1 MDWEAL
7 AGSWSNATVR
17 LTHIHKRQGDEPL
30 PVRSET
36 DGGFFVLTTGEASEL
51 VISDTVHH
59 IRGVYLLHGGPGA
72 LMSVRSAS
80 SDFRWTVLSYRALAS
95 SPTDLERLAQ
105 TYSYTPHAAL
115 PLQDKCQTV
124 TSLWQGGDALSR
136 LEAQAA
142 FLSFVGEALRQGQT
156 VAEHDSRPDPLSEA
170 VRYIQRHYA
179 EPITVE
185 TLTGVCGCSA
195 SYLSRLFRQ
204 QLGFGPIDYLI
215 DVRIHKAKQQLLR
228 SEARLHEIAAS
239 VGYADAYYFSRLFK
253 KHTGCSPMQYR
264 SEQRKAVQN
273 NPLLSFGLSIES
285 VHALSH
291 NENEIYYQWTEEG
304 ETSML
309 GWKKPRIAAMLLLCT
324 TLLLSACQGGSNT
337 GGAANGAANGG
348 ASSSESEI
356 ESGVAAT
363 RTYKHLKGESEIP
376 VKPERVVSLF
386 HLGQLMALDVRPVGA
401 TTYVLDNPLLGDL
414 SDIMDVGVPPS
425 AEKILALDPDLII
438 TTVPFM
444 EIVEGGYEA
453 LSQIAPTVVV
463 EQLNDPFLDVEM
475 FGELLGKQ
483 DEAKA
488 WKTAFE
494 AKIASYKERLAPLV
508 GPDETFSILNVR
520 AKEIFIYG
528 DGNMGGN
535 IIYKLLGFKPPQKV
549 KDEVI
554 NGETWQISREVIPDF
569 IGDHL
574 LLAVNEGAEEEM
586 KEVEKLIQHTS
597 AWKSGKV
604 YEIDF
609 DTFLPG
615 DPIAIEKQL
624 DIIAD
629 LLTEKK

>member
-7 AGSWSNATVR
+7 ANSWSSGAIR
-17 LTHIHKRQGDEPL
+17 LAHIDRYQHGELLPL
-30 PVRSET
+30 QSKS
-36 DGGFFVLTTGEASEL
+36 DGGFFVLTTGGESEL
-51 VISDTVHH
+51 AISDTVHPT
-59 IRGVYLLHGGPGA
+59 RGVYLLHGGPGA

-80 SDFRWTVLSYRALAS
+80 SDFACTVLSYRAVCP
-95 SPTDLERLAQ
+95 SPTHLERLTQ
-105 TYSYTPHAAL
+105 TYSYEPHAAL
-115 PLQDKCQTV
+115 PLQDKSRTV
-124 TSLWQGGDALSR
+124 ESLWQSGDVLGR

-142 FLSFVGEALRQGQT
+142 FLSFVGEALRQGQA
-156 VAEHDSRPDPLSEA
+156 VAERHRRPDPLTAA

-204 QLGFGPIDYLI
+204 QLGLGPIDYLI
-215 DVRIHKAKQQLLR
+215 VQRIHKAKQQLLY

-264 SEQRKAVQN
+264 SEQRKAVHN
-273 NPLLSFGLSIES
+273 NPLQLLGLSIES
-285 VHALSH
+285 GHVLSH
-291 NENEIYYQWTEEG
+291 NENEIYYQWKEEG
-304 ETSML
+304 EASML
-309 GWKKPRIAAMLLLCT
+309 GWNKPRIAAMLLLCT

-337 GGAANGAANGG
+337 GGAASEAANGG
-348 ASSSESEI
+348 VSSSKN
-356 ESGVAAT
+356 ESGSEAAAT
-363 RTYKHLKGESEIP
+363 RMYKHLKGESEIP
-376 VKPERVVSLF
+376 AKPERVVSLF
-386 HLGQLMALDVRPVGA
+386 HLGQLMALDVRPVGT
-401 TTYVLDNPLLGDL
+401 TTYILDNPLLGDL

-488 WKTAFE
+488 WKTEFE
-494 AKIASYKERLAPLV
+494 AKIAEYKERLAPLV

-574 LLAVNEGAEEEM
+574 LLAVNEGAEDEM
-586 KEVEKLIQHTS
+586 KEVEKLLQHTP
-597 AWKSGKV
+597 AWKNGKV